1 MFSGKIKTIY
11 LNSMYLNK
19 TTLLTLIKQYFLRS
33 ISTLLLAALFTG
45 CASSKKVNYFQDSD
59 RSGLKEKINNY
70 QPTIQYGDM
79 LNINVSSIE
88 SELALP
94 FNTFEMQDNRVIRQI
109 PYIVNVDGEINFPVI
124 GKLKV
129 VELTTHEVTDKLSE
143 KLSKYLKNPS
153 VSVQLINFK
162 ISVLGEVRSPG
173 SYSIQNE
180 RINILEAIALAGD
193 LTIYGKRETITLIRE
208 QNGIR
213 EFTPIDL
220 TKKELF
226 SSPHYYL
233 TQNDIIYVEANKT
246 RVNSSKVGPN
256 TSIIVSSLSIL
267 ISLVA
272 ILVR

>member
-1 MFSGKIKTIY
+1 MH
-11 LNSMYLNK
+11 LNK
-19 TTLLTLIKQYFLRS
+19 PAIFTMIKQNYLKLFF
-33 ISTLLLAALFTG
+33 TLLLVSLLTG
-45 CASSKKVNYFQDSD
+45 CASSKKVNYFQDS
-59 RSGLKEKINNY
+59 GNYVLKETIINY

-79 LNINVSSIE
+79 LNINISSIE
-88 SELALP
+88 PELAVP
-94 FNTFEMQDNRVIRQI
+94 FNTFEIQDNRMIRQI
-109 PYIVNVDGEINFPVI
+109 PYLVNGDGNINFPVLGEI
-124 GKLKV
+124 KV
-129 VELTTHEVTDKLSE
+129 AELTTKEIKDQLYE
-143 KLSKYLKNPS
+143 KLSKYLNNPA

-173 SYSIQNE
+173 SYSIENE
-180 RINILEAIALAGD
+180 RINVLEAIALAGD
-193 LTIYGKRETITLIRE
+193 LTIYGKRQTITLIRE

-233 TQNDIIYVEANKT
+233 AQNDIIYVESNKT

-256 TSIIVSSLSIL
+256 TVIIVSTLSIL

-272 ILVR
+272 ILQN

>member
-129 VELTTHEVTDKLSE
+129 VELTTHEVTDKLSG